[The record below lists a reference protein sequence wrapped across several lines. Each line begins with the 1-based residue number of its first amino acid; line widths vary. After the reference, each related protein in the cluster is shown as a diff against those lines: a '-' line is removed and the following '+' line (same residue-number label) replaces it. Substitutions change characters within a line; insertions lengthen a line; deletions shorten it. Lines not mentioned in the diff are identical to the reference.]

1 MKFLKYKRNN
11 FFIDNISTNTLS
23 KKFKTPIYCYSLS
36 QIRYNIEFF
45 KNSFKKVNPL
55 ICYSI
60 KSNSNIKILKELKN
74 KGCGADVVSIGEL
87 MAALKAGISPSKI
100 VFSGVGKTED
110 ELKFAIKKK
119 ILLINIESISEAYLI
134 NKLSNRFSRKTSVGI
149 RLNPNID
156 AKTLKKISTGL
167 NENKFGLD
175 KKSCLDLVKNI
186 KNYKNLKLNC
196 LSVHIGSQ
204 ILKIEPFK
212 KTLRVLNE
220 IIKKSKYQFKYIDLG
235 GGMGIPYEKK
245 MKILNLKQYNNLVKS
260 FVSKFRCKI
269 IFEPGRSIVGNTGVL
284 MTKIVY
290 IKKTKKKNFVIL
302 DAGMN
307 DLMRPALYDSKHLI
321 IPSKKN
327 KIVNKKQI
335 EFVGPI
341 CESADKFLNVKKY
354 QKIKENDFLLI
365 LDVGAYG
372 MSLASNY
379 CFRPKPAEIL
389 IDKSSIKLIRKKE
402 NINRLI

>member
-1 MKFLKYKRNN
+1 MKFLKYKKNN
-11 FFIDNISTNTLS
+11 FFIDNISTHKLS

-36 QIRYNIEFF
+36 QIRYNIRLF
-45 KNSFKKVNPL
+45 KDSFKKVNPL
-55 ICYSI
+55 ICFSV

-74 KGCGADVVSIGEL
+74 EGCGADVVSIGEL
-87 MAALKAGISPSKI
+87 MIALKAGITPSKI

-110 ELKFAIKKK
+110 ELKFAIKKN
-119 ILLINIESISEAYLI
+119 ILLINIESESEAYLI
-134 NKLSNRFSRKTSVGI
+134 NKLSKKLSKKTSVGI

-167 NENKFGLD
+167 NENKFGLT
-175 KKSCLDLVKNI
+175 KENCLDLIKNI
-186 KNYKNLKLNC
+186 KNYKNLNLNC

-212 KTLRVLNE
+212 KTLNVLSE

-235 GGMGIPYEKK
+235 GGIGIQYEKK
-245 MKILNLKQYNNLVKS
+245 MKVLSLRHYNNLVKN
-260 FVSKFRCKI
+260 FISKFKCKI
-269 IFEPGRSIVGNTGVL
+269 IFEPGRSIMGNTSVL
-284 MTKIVY
+284 MTKIIY
-290 IKKTKKKNFVIL
+290 IKKTKKKNFIIL

-307 DLMRPALYDSKHLI
+307 DLMRPALYDSKHFI

-327 KIVNKKQI
+327 KIIKKKRI

-341 CESADKFLNVKKY
+341 CESADKFLNIKKY
-354 QKIKENDFLLI
+354 QKISENDFLLI

-389 IDKSSIKLIRKKE
+389 INKSSVKLIRKKE
-402 NINRLI
+402 DINRLI